1 MSTASPTVTRPG
13 SPADVVV
20 LQYAN
25 PTRPVTVPI
34 GILLAVVVVMIAV
47 TSAIV
52 RSGGDAADIDFN
64 GAILWS
70 ITGFVVSLGVQ
81 GVAVTFPFALALGS
95 TRRTFVL
102 GTLVTIVAQAA
113 SIAAASVALLGVE
126 LATGGWFVGARVL
139 SDSTLGA
146 GDPLRL
152 AAVMFL
158 TMLTALAVGGVFGA
172 SWVRFGAKGPL
183 ALGIAIALIVA
194 AALLV
199 LLPAIAAA
207 AASYQPWWPVAGAV
221 ALIVMSTL
229 GEYAL
234 LRRASV
240 R

>member
-1 MSTASPTVTRPG
+1 MSTASPTVARPG

-20 LQYAN
+20 LQSAN
-25 PTRPVTVPI
+25 PTRFVMPI
-34 GILLAVVVVMIAV
+34 VIIVAVVIVMTGVAIAV
-47 TSAIV
+47 A
-52 RSGGDAADIDFN
+52 RSGGDVADTSAN

-70 ITGFVVSLGVQ
+70 ITGFVVALGVQ
-81 GVAVTFPFALALGS
+81 GVAVSFPLALALGS

-102 GTLVTIVAQAA
+102 GTLVTTVAQAA

-146 GDPLRL
+146 GDPFRL

-172 SWVRFGAKGPL
+172 AWVRFGATGPM
-183 ALGIAIALIVA
+183 ALGIGIALVLA
-194 AALLV
+194 VALLL
-199 LLPAIAAA
+199 LLPSIGAIAAA
-207 AASYQPWWPVAGAV
+207 YQPWWPAAGAV
-221 ALIVMSTL
+221 ALIVLSTA
-229 GEYAL
+229 GEYLL